1 MLPFYSPPTN
11 RICDA
16 ASLIYRIIVNNIL
29 FLRQR
34 PVLFMFEQ
42 YNERG
47 EREYDIYSRLLKDRI
62 IFITGRID
70 DHLSSSVIAQMLFL
84 ESQNPEKDIYLY
96 ICSPGGS
103 INAGMAIYDTMQF
116 IKPDV
121 STFCVGTAASMAAIL
136 LLAGTKGKRFALPH
150 SEVMIHQP
158 LGGYAGQASDVAIRA
173 KNLLQAREDMY
184 DVIVKHTGQK
194 RDKVAADTD
203 RDNYMT
209 AAQALS
215 YGIIDKV
222 MTGREE

>member
-1 MLPFYSPPTN
+1 MTIPSV
-11 RICDA
+11 I
-16 ASLIYRIIVNNIL
+16 
-29 FLRQR
+29 
-34 PVLFMFEQ
+34 EQ
-42 YNERG
+42 NERG

-70 DHLSSSVIAQMLFL
+70 DQVSSSVIAQMLFL

>member
-1 MLPFYSPPTN
+1 MTIPSV
-11 RICDA
+11 I
-16 ASLIYRIIVNNIL
+16 
-29 FLRQR
+29 
-34 PVLFMFEQ
+34 EQ
-42 YNERG
+42 NERG

-62 IFITGRID
+62 IFITGGID
-70 DHLSSSVIAQMLFL
+70 DHVSSSVIAQLLFL
-84 ESQNPEKDIYLY
+84 ESQNPEKDIYIY
-96 ICSPGGS
+96 INSPGGS